1 MSRRIVM
8 VARGV
13 MYDIRHPRQEEALWL
28 AQSPGDFRRSSCWAG
43 PRGER
48 SWAVD
53 FIGDRRSLD
62 VGTLIVY

>member
-28 AQSPGDFRRSSCWAG
+28 GQSSPGISAAQAAERDLVVRGVG
-43 PRGER
+43 PWISEET
-48 SWAVD
+48 
-53 FIGDRRSLD
+53 D
-62 VGTLIVY
+62 VA